1 MIAFDAGV
9 LIAYHNPRCDEE
21 IRIRVES
28 LIRRAEKSKKRIV
41 LPAPA
46 VAEYLAGIK
55 LPSALARASG
65 LINASRSFRVA
76 EFGQKATIETALV
89 IAKIKNAA
97 SRKHEGKSWAKA
109 KFDWQ
114 IAAIAKVEG
123 AETIYTTDDDVV
135 RAAKHFGI
143 QGVRIETMDLPP
155 EARQRGLA
163 LPEPASGEGGW

>member
-9 LIAYHNPRCDEE
+9 LIAYRNPKCNEE
-21 IRIRVES
+21 TRIRVET
-28 LIRRAEKSKKRIV
+28 LIGRAENSRKRIV

-46 VAEYLAGIK
+46 FTEFLAGMK
-55 LPSALARASG
+55 SPSALAQASET
-65 LINASRSFRVA
+65 ISSSRSFRVA

-89 IAKIKNAA
+89 IARVKKPA
-97 SRKHEGKSWAKA
+97 SRRHEGVTWAKA

-143 QGVRIETMDLPP
+143 QGVRIETMELPV
-155 EARQRGLA
+155 EARQRGLEF
-163 LPEPASGEGGW
+163 PIPCVREGD

>member
-9 LIAYHNPRCDEE
+9 LIAYHNPRCSEE
-21 IRIRVES
+21 IRIRVEA
-28 LIRRAEKSKKRIV
+28 LISRAEKSRKRII

-46 VAEYLAGIK
+46 FTEYLAGMK
-55 LPSALARASG
+55 SPSALAQASET
-65 LINASRSFRVA
+65 INSSRSFRVA

-89 IAKIKNAA
+89 IAKIKRLA
-97 SRKHEGKSWAKA
+97 SKKHEGASWAKA

-135 RAAKHFGI
+135 RASKHFGI
-143 QGVRIETMDLPP
+143 EGIRVELMELPA
-155 EARQRGLA
+155 EARQRGLD
-163 LPEPASGEGGW
+163 LPIRSAGREDW